1 MSLFQGLFGP
11 SKEKIWRQLAEK
23 VGGRFTAGGLFGHDA
38 VQITSGDWIIT
49 LDTYSDDDMNTYTRL
64 RAPYVNPEGLFF
76 TIYRAG
82 LFDRLGKLLGMR
94 NIEVGYPRFDRQYVI
109 KGNSERGVRKFF
121 DNDRIRE
128 LIDSQPRIDLQVRE
142 HKGWFKTKFPD
153 GVDELRFRR
162 QGVLKDLGQLER
174 LFQLFTESLHQLCH
188 GGKAYEDDV
197 NIHIRRLRGPGGRIF
212 DKQLLWQ
219 GDPPRREAAD
229 ALGRLKDPQA
239 IGALVSVLRSE
250 DSLLRAHSVGA
261 LASIAHPRAIRPLL
275 RHLGDAG
282 PADGKPMQ
290 DRVAD
295 ALRILG
301 EGELAD
307 DVLAALSGDASS
319 IRDGVG
325 AYRGQVIDAFV
336 VALEGPSGLHAARA
350 LEELYAM
357 EALPEMREALRRT
370 GAKSRTGAAIQASIR
385 ELEARAALPRPAE
398 GREVVADTLPR
409 VADEPGPA
417 TDTLPRTV
425 EVEEDT

>member
-1 MSLFQGLFGP
+1 MSLFKGLFGP
-11 SKEKIWRQLAEK
+11 TKAKIWRQLAEK
-23 VGGRFTAGGLFGHDA
+23 VEGRFIEGGLFGHDA
-38 VQITSGDWIIT
+38 VQVTTSDWIIT
-49 LDTYSDDDMNTYTRL
+49 LDTYSDENDRTYTRL
-64 RAPYVNPEGLFF
+64 RAPYVNPEAFFF

-121 DNDRIRE
+121 ENDRIRE
-128 LIDSQPRIDLQVRE
+128 LIDSQPRIDLKVRE
-142 HKGWFKTKFPD
+142 DKGWFKTKFPD

-174 LFQLFTESLHQLCH
+174 LFELFTESLHQLCH
-188 GGKAYEDDV
+188 DGKAFADDV
-197 NIHIRRLRGPGGRIF
+197 NTHIRRLRGPGGRIF

-219 GDPPRREAAD
+219 GDPPRRGAAD

-250 DSLLRAHSVGA
+250 DGLLRAQAVGA

-275 RHLGDAG
+275 RHLGDAV
-282 PADGKPMQ
+282 PAGGKPMR
-290 DRVAD
+290 DRVAN

-301 EGELAD
+301 EGELVD
-307 DVLAALSGDASS
+307 DVLAALSGEASR

-336 VALEGPSGLHAARA
+336 VALEGPSGPHAARA
-350 LEELYAM
+350 LEELHAM

-370 GAKSRTGAAIQASIR
+370 GAKSRTGAAIEASIR

-409 VADEPGPA
+409 VADDPGPA
-417 TDTLPRTV
+417 TDTLPRI
-425 EVEEDT
+425 VEEGE